1 MKPYELE
8 GFELAEKN
16 RLSYRIILESAE
28 DIQALFAM
36 TPYFY
41 RTGKEQQQRLEVLD
55 SLDTQVD
62 FELLIYRKVN

>member
-1 MKPYELE
+1 
-8 GFELAEKN
+8 
-16 RLSYRIILESAE
+16 
-28 DIQALFAM
+28 M